1 MSDPSG
7 GRSYR
12 EIAAEVLAAECEAI
26 ASIGP
31 ALDEGFERAVEALRV
46 TAGRVIVAGVGK
58 SGLVGAK
65 IAATLRSTGTP
76 ALFIHPVEA
85 LHGDLGIVGPEDCAL
100 LLSKSGES
108 DEVLMLLPTF
118 RRLGV
123 AVIALTAERGSTLA
137 RSADHLLC
145 AGPVREAG
153 PIDLVPTASATAMMA
168 LGDAVAIALL
178 VRRGFRREHFAF
190 LHPGGVIGR
199 TVLLRVADLMHA
211 GEALPR
217 VGEGAPLR
225 EAILEITAKR
235 LGMTTVV
242 DASGRL
248 TGVITDG
255 DLRRAFQ
262 RSESPLEAK
271 ALQFMTRDP
280 KTIDGAELAV
290 SALRRME
297 ENPGGPITSL
307 VIVDGGGR
315 PVGVIHIHDCLRARR

>member
-31 ALDEGFERAVEALRV
+31 ALDEGFERAVEALRM

>member
-1 MSDPSG
+1 
-7 GRSYR
+7 
-12 EIAAEVLAAECEAI
+12 
-26 ASIGP
+26 
-31 ALDEGFERAVEALRV
+31 V